1 MSKNAPIKIEVLDRA
16 APPEISRIL
25 NGLDLLTRNFLI
37 VRLNNL
43 TNGKPTNTH
52 DFDWGACVGY
62 ADALMF
68 TGTVDA
74 YKQHDIA
81 AYARIL
87 AHPDEQYQ
95 FAPKLRQ

>member
-1 MSKNAPIKIEVLDRA
+1 MSKNAPIKVEVLDRP

-25 NGLDLLTRNFLI
+25 DGLDLLTRNVLI
-37 VRLNNL
+37 ARLNNL
-43 TNGKPTNTH
+43 TNGKSPNTRE
-52 DFDWGACVGY
+52 FDWGACVGY

-68 TGTVDA
+68 TGTIDA

-81 AYARIL
+81 TYARIL

-95 FAPKLRQ
+95 FSPKSGQ